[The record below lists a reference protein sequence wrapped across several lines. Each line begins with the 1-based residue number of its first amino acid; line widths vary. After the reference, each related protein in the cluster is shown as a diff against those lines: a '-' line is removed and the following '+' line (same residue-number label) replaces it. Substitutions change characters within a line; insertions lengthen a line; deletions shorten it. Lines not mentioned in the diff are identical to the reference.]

1 MAGEK
6 LANHLQ
12 QLDFREASLKQS
24 ILQFQKGLV
33 VEVTDLVSFLAEDAG
48 DLLVALL
55 LRQVQGK

>member
-1 MAGEK
+1 VAGEK

-12 QLDFREASLKQS
+12 QLDFRETSLKQS

-48 DLLVALL
+48 DL
-55 LRQVQGK
+55 RN